1 MIGLSANTHRSRPL
15 VLQTP
20 CVEKKKKKNI
30 IIMSDL
36 SELYKTKEGLRK
48 LGLSLSEEQER
59 KLNELEEEIIK
70 KDILPIITESIAP
83 SLKEVKRELVLVV
96 DYHPGEPISVSL
108 SRKANIAELLDAK
121 LLEQD
126 PQVEHRDG
134 TKHKNPVERINEK
147 NVLRVTFPDGTI
159 IEDKKAKVTF
169 TKTIQ
174 KIGLM
179 RVRNLGIAL
188 CGVPIV
194 SNTRDKKYGKA
205 QVPVEGG
212 LYVMTHSNTRDKK
225 KMLDKI
231 STRLGI
237 KLIVEEI

>member
-1 MIGLSANTHRSRPL
+1 MSRL
-15 VLQTP
+15 
-20 CVEKKKKKNI
+20 
-30 IIMSDL
+30 SDL
-36 SELYKTKEGLRK
+36 YKAMETLRKEGVSTEDL
-48 LGLSLSEEQER
+48 EQ
-59 KLNELEEEIIK
+59 KVGSLEEDIIK
-70 KDILPIITESIAP
+70 KEILPVVTQTIEPA
-83 SLKEVKRELVLVV
+83 LKQVQRELVLVV
-96 DYHPGEPISVSL
+96 NYHPGEPISVSL

-134 TKHKNPVERINEK
+134 TKRRNPVERINEK
-147 NVLRVTFPDGTI
+147 SVLRVTFPDGTV
-159 IEDKKAKVTF
+159 IEDKKAKMTF

-174 KIGLM
+174 KLGLM
-179 RVRNLGIAL
+179 RVRNLGITF

-194 SNTRDKKYGKA
+194 SNTLDKKYGKT

-212 LYVMTHSNTRDKK
+212 LYVMTHSSTRDKK

-237 KLIVEEI
+237 KLKVEEI